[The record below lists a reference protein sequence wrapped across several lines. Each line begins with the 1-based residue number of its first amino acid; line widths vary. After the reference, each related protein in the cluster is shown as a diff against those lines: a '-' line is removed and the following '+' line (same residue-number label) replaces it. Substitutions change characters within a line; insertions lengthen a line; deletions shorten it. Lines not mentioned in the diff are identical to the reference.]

1 MTDHLIPSLAWVTAA
16 AVLAP
21 FIASIVPGRLV
32 PIIVAEIFLG
42 VILGQSGLGVILPND
57 SLDVLGRL
65 GFALLMFVSGI
76 EIDLDILV
84 RRAPAST
91 RPGPGR
97 PLAWSIGIVLGT
109 FALSVAGALLIWSDT
124 RPLPHILFLAV
135 VLSTTSVGILVPT
148 LKERGLTTVPFGQ
161 ILLAVG
167 ILADFVTMLSVS
179 VLAVWITGG
188 SIVSGLLPLL
198 FVLIVSGVGL
208 AIVRAGRSS
217 RLRAVAGRLD
227 TPTGRVPLRAAF
239 ALVFALA
246 LLAETLGAE
255 LVLAAFLAGIIVGR
269 LVPRG
274 ATLRGQIDALAYGF
288 LIPMFFFSVGVGFDL
303 PALVSSPATVG
314 ALPALLAVAYVN
326 KIVPVIPLRRY
337 FAWDEVLGGGLL
349 LSARL
354 SLIIAAA
361 AIGLRIGVL
370 DPALNSAMILLAVI
384 TSIVSPTLFNL
395 VTRRLERSPVST

>member
-1 MTDHLIPSLAWVTAA
+1 MSDHLIPTLAWVTAA
-16 AVLAP
+16 AVVAP
-21 FIASIVPGRLV
+21 VIASIVPGRLV
-32 PIIVAEIFLG
+32 PIIVAEILLG
-42 VILGQSGLGVILPND
+42 VMLGQSGVGVILPNE

-65 GFALLMFVSGI
+65 GFAMLMFVSGI

-84 RRAPAST
+84 RRAPGADKA
-91 RPGPGR
+91 GPAR
-97 PLAWSIGIVLGT
+97 PLAWSVGIVLGT
-109 FALSVAGALLIWSDT
+109 FALSVAGAWAIWGAT
-124 RPLPHILFLAV
+124 RPLAHVLFLAV

-148 LKERGLTTVPFGQ
+148 LKERGLTAVPFGQ

-167 ILADFVTMLSVS
+167 ILADFLTMLSVS
-179 VLAVWITGG
+179 VLSVWITGG
-188 SIVSGLLPLL
+188 SVASGVLPIL
-198 FVLIVSGVGL
+198 FVVLVTGVGMI
-208 AIVRAGRSS
+208 IVRLGRAT
-217 RLRAVAGRLD
+217 RARALAGRLD

-246 LLAETLGAE
+246 FLAEVLGAE

-274 ATLRGQIDALAYGF
+274 ATIRAQIDALGFGF

-303 PALVSSPATVG
+303 PALLSSAATVA
-314 ALPALLAVAYVN
+314 ALPALIVVAYVN

-337 FAWDEVLGGGLL
+337 FGWNDVVGGGLL

-370 DPALNSAMILLAVI
+370 DPALNAAMILLAVF

-395 VTRRLERSPVST
+395 VTRRLPSGPSSA